1 MLDMERNEIKV
12 LEDIFDSTDS
22 GLKLV
27 FLEGDE
33 GSGKTELLKFF
44 CNKISDLSICSY
56 FNVKEFKENLIPS
69 ITDVFLKNVKKLFQT
84 GRFGIVESIG
94 KNVNESERFLF
105 LVSLVSSIKKTVLMF
120 DDVENAPESLFNA
133 LMYIARNHI
142 EKKLMIILTYNPLRE
157 SPNLK
162 EFLVRSGEISENILK
177 KIRLEPLNPNEV
189 VYLIADLGYHL
200 PRYLIEKI
208 YSSSRGNLKKIIE
221 ILDYFK
227 INRLIDENGYWTGTF
242 EDIPQIESQSVKT
255 YFYSVYDKLS
265 DSEKR
270 FLTSCSVIGEE
281 FSLEEIKAVENID
294 ENEIYNI
301 LDKLIMFGII
311 EETDKDNFR
320 FKRSEYQSLIY
331 NNEMS
336 GLRRRFLHKK
346 LAEYYERKN
355 ADPYKIGIN
364 YYYARDIEKTIKYLE
379 IAALRAYERN
389 SYKDAIEIFKKVF
402 EISNSEQHE
411 LIVGE
416 CYFKIGDFKNARIY
430 YEKVLLNDRV
440 NALIRIAELEY
451 TLGNLSEAE
460 KILDSLQ
467 KEELSKEQ
475 IFYINYLKGAISER
489 RFKFDE
495 ASNFYE
501 IALKIAFE
509 LNNENDL
516 ALIYKQIGNMHFYK
530 GEFKK
535 AEEMF
540 KKSLEYSR
548 LSNFEG
554 ISRIYNN
561 LALIETGRN
570 FEKTLEYYELALSY
584 ANLSGNIYLL
594 IILNYNMAQI
604 NFWNSNIKDAE
615 KGIKVAKN
623 LSEII
628 NEFDIRHSIISFLS
642 DVEVVKGN
650 FSEALDYIDKAIN
663 LSEKMDSI
671 FISSFY
677 KLKKFKILSIL
688 GEQIPSDQID
698 DIISIMKKLNPELYE
713 PYALGEKGKIC
724 IYTGKFDE
732 GINFLNIAEKKG
744 REVLTFVDYADIIGE
759 IPFSYILKKDFLNFK
774 KGVEEIR
781 NFSNNLKANL
791 LHLKAYLPIV
801 SEDESFEK
809 NEEFLSNSG
818 LKFLLLKMYICFY
831 EFKKDNGLKS
841 KILKLSDDLGLKL
854 NNFYKLVP

>member
-1 MLDMERNEIKV
+1 MERKKIKV

-22 GLKLV
+22 GLKIVL
-27 FLEGDE
+27 LEGEE

-44 CNKISDLSICSY
+44 CDKVSGMSICSY
-56 FNVKEFKENLIPS
+56 FNVKEFRENLIPS
-69 ITDVFLKNVKKLFQT
+69 ITDSFLKNVKKTFET
-84 GRFGIVESIG
+84 GRFGILESIG
-94 KNVNESERFLF
+94 KNVNESERLLF

-120 DDVENAPESLFNA
+120 DDVENAPSSLFNI
-133 LMYIARNHI
+133 LMYLARNQM
-142 EKKLMIILTYNPLRE
+142 EKKLMIILTYNPLKQ
-157 SPNLK
+157 SANLK

-177 KIRLEPLNPNEV
+177 KIKLEPLTPDEV
-189 VYLIADLGYHL
+189 VYLIADSGYHL

-281 FSLEEIKAVENID
+281 FSLDEIKAVENID

-301 LDKLIMFGII
+301 LDKLIMSGII
-311 EETDKDNFR
+311 EEMDKGNFR
-320 FKRSEYQSLIY
+320 FKRTEYQSLLY

-336 GLRRRFLHKK
+336 GLRRRFLHRK
-346 LAEYYERKN
+346 LAEYYERKSP
-355 ADPYKIGIN
+355 DPYKIGIH
-364 YYYARDIEKTIKYLE
+364 YYYARDMERAIKYLE
-379 IAALRAYERN
+379 IAALRAYEKN

-402 EISNSEQHE
+402 EISNREQYE

-416 CYFKIGDFKNARIY
+416 CYFRIGDFKNARMY
-430 YEKVLLNDRV
+430 YEKALSNERI
-440 NALIRIAELEY
+440 NALIKIAELEF
-451 TLGNLSEAE
+451 TLGNLGEVE

-467 KEELSKEQ
+467 KEKLSKEQ
-475 IFYINYLKGAISER
+475 MFYINYLKGVISER
-489 RFKFDE
+489 RYKFDD

-501 IALKIAFE
+501 NALKIAFE
-509 LNNENDL
+509 LNNDNDL
-516 ALIYKQIGNMHFYK
+516 ALIHKQIGIMYFYM
-530 GEFKK
+530 GEFNR
-535 AEEMF
+535 AEEMY
-540 KKSLEYSR
+540 KKSLEYYSR
-548 LSNFEG
+548 ASNFEG
-554 ISRIYNN
+554 IARIYNN

-594 IILNYNMAQI
+594 IILNYNIAQI

-615 KGIKVAKN
+615 RAIKVAKN

-628 NEFDIRHSIISFLS
+628 NEFDVRHSIISFLS
-642 DVEVVKGN
+642 DVEVIKGN
-650 FSEALDYIDKAIN
+650 FSEALNYIDKAISI
-663 LSEKMDSI
+663 SERMDSI

-688 GEQIPSDQID
+688 GEHIPNDQMD
-698 DIISIMKKLNPELYE
+698 NIISIMKKSNPELYE
-713 PYALGEKGKIC
+713 PYAYGEKGKIY
-724 IYTGKFDE
+724 IYTGKIDE
-732 GINFLNIAEKKG
+732 GINLLHIADKKA
-744 REVLTFVDYADIIGE
+744 REILTFVDYADIIGE
-759 IPFSYILKKDFLNFK
+759 IPFSYILKKDFVNFK
-774 KGVEEIR
+774 KEVEEIR
-781 NFSNNLKANL
+781 DFSENLKANL

-801 SEDESFEK
+801 SEDSSFEK

-818 LKFLLLKMYICFY
+818 LKFLLLKMYICCY
-831 EFKKDNGLKS
+831 EFKKDDGLKN
-841 KILKLSDDLGLKL
+841 KLLKLSNDLGLKL
-854 NNFYKLVP
+854 NNFYNLIP